1 MSGEIRNELVQGGR
15 VVAVEVVDP
24 KAGTVATTT
33 GGTTTSRPMTADEVR
48 RYALRD
54 RTVPYVFES
63 RGDAD
68 CSAALQAVIDDCLGR
83 VDPTSGARTARY
95 PIVLAP
101 GRHTLALGARVE
113 SALGFTL
120 TGSGM
125 GQTEVRLTGTGH
137 TAAIDLNGVS
147 RSNVGGFTLS
157 GAAGASTDKGIWL
170 RWGSGIVR
178 SSNYDVLRDIAVEN
192 LKFVEGIRLGEE
204 GANNQVDTAK
214 LYNVHVK
221 GQWTAAESTW
231 WRAALAVGHNVFANN
246 LNHTGYGCSFA
257 FCARGI
263 DMRRSQFAL
272 YGGEFGE
279 NGADLYLTAHTMY
292 LKVSGIRSEGS
303 QRLLDGTGITAAG
316 MVTIEDYDWRGNHL
330 AADERFVRMFSG
342 GTLSLRNV
350 RVSSLADANVRPKIH
365 LRPEK
370 PLHLILDGFECR
382 TPMASWLDIDQAL
395 APVTITGQGWCETN
409 SSGQPDRRAA
419 LVLSKSGAP
428 YELSI
433 GDGGAVVATAIT

>member
-1 MSGEIRNELVQGGR
+1 MSGEIRNELVQGGQ

-24 KAGTVATTT
+24 KAGTVTTT
-33 GGTTTSRPMTADEVR
+33 ASGSTTSRAMTADEVR

-54 RTVPYVFES
+54 RTVPYVFEA

-68 CSAALQAVIDDCLGR
+68 CSAALQAAIDDCLGR

-101 GRHTLALGARVE
+101 GRHSLALGVRVE

-120 TGSGM
+120 AGSGM
-125 GQTEVRLTGTGH
+125 GQTDVRVTGTGL
-137 TAAIDLNGVS
+137 TAALDLNGVS
-147 RSNVGGFTLS
+147 RSNIGGFTLS
-157 GAAGASTDKGIWL
+157 GATGATVDKGIWL
-170 RWGSGIVR
+170 RWGAGMVR
-178 SSNYDVLRDIAVEN
+178 STNYDVLRDIGVEN

-204 GANNQVDTAK
+204 GRNNQVDTSK
-214 LYNVHVK
+214 LYNVHIK
-221 GQWTAAESTW
+221 GQWTPGETTW
-231 WRAALAVGHNVFANN
+231 WQSALAVGHNVFANN

-257 FCARGI
+257 YCARGI

-279 NGADLYLTAHTMY
+279 NGTDLYLTAHTMY
-292 LKVSGIRSEGS
+292 LKVSGVRSEGS

-330 AADERFVRMFSG
+330 AADERFVRLFTG
-342 GTLSLRNV
+342 GTLAMRNV
-350 RVSSLADANVRPKIH
+350 RVSSLADTAVRPKIH

-370 PLHLILDGFECR
+370 PLHLILDGYECR
-382 TPMASWLDIDQAL
+382 TPMATWLDIDQTL
-395 APVTITGQGWCETN
+395 AAVTVTGQGWCETN
-409 SSGQPDRRAA
+409 TSGQPSRRAA
-419 LVLSKSGAP
+419 LVMSKAGAP

-433 GDGGAVVATAIT
+433 DNSGAVVATAIT